1 MKSNTM
7 NDFSNFLKYLPV
19 FKKMGVSVYTKTDLK
34 KIVSELLPE
43 SETDDGFK
51 IFDPFIKENL
61 DHTYGIDMKVLREI
75 LGDFFSEFLPGLM
88 SEEAI
93 KNYASVHFSDKTF
106 VAINEVENSDQ
117 QSYKYL
123 YDMLLK
129 KHEELRDSFYGQKYE
144 LDNAYRDLAEL
155 HAEIKHLKE
164 NNGNMKN
171 TTTDIVAFIKDFL
184 TKDIIV
190 QKVEAVDISGKP
202 IICGSDSKKNQPVPD
217 LSNRPGVY
225 SFKRPSWFTPLR
237 EELELSKKNISR
249 KNVTHTEDV
258 LKDKVVFWKLL
269 KKSKSKVEEKA
280 QIVDE
285 TRKRNIEK
293 LLVSDISNEE
303 KYIKYMLLTPG
314 MDKEYMKTLNGAAE
328 LGLSANT
335 VIELLEQPENSFNRE
350 MIEAYVSQ
358 VHKATEY
365 NMKHELAEELI
376 RGEWY
381 ITSEINGS
389 EQKYQLVPM
398 ERITE
403 VANRL
408 DHICK
413 VFEEYEKLTTSN
425 TCNEETMLT
434 VQADNDLFDPVENA
448 ENDMI
453 NAYSDAAL
461 FEEPEM
467 DGDRTEMHDPE
478 EMEVLFVKQVESEFI
493 KSSEEL

>member
-7 NDFSNFLKYLPV
+7 NDFSSFLKNLPV

-43 SETDDGFK
+43 ADPDDEFK
-51 IFDPFIKENL
+51 ILNPFIKENL
-61 DHTYGIDMKVLREI
+61 DHTYEIDMKVLREV

-93 KNYASVHFSDKTF
+93 KNYVSSHYADKTF
-106 VAINEVENSDQ
+106 VAISEVENSDQ

-155 HAEIKHLKE
+155 HAEVKRLKE

-190 QKVEAVDISGKP
+190 QKVEIMDASGRP
-202 IICGSDSKKNQPVPD
+202 IICGSDSKKTKPLPELANK
-217 LSNRPGVY
+217 PGVY

-249 KNVTHTEDV
+249 KNVKRTEDI
-258 LKDKVVFWKLL
+258 LKDKTVFWKLL
-269 KKSKSKVEEKA
+269 KKSKSKAEEKA

-328 LGLSANT
+328 LGLSANA
-335 VIELLEQPENSFNRE
+335 VIELLEQPEECFNWE
-350 MIEAYVSQ
+350 MIEAYVSH

-365 NMKHELAEELI
+365 NMKLELAEELI

-381 ITSEINGS
+381 ITSDINGS
-389 EQKYQLVPM
+389 KQKYQLVPL

-408 DHICK
+408 EHICK
-413 VFEEYEKLTTSN
+413 VFEEYEKLATSN
-425 TCNEETMLT
+425 VGNMEAMLN
-434 VQADNDLFDPVENA
+434 QSDNSLLDPVVDT

-453 NAYSDAAL
+453 DAYSDAVL
-461 FEEPEM
+461 FDEPEM
-467 DGDRTEMHDPE
+467 DDDRTEMHDPE